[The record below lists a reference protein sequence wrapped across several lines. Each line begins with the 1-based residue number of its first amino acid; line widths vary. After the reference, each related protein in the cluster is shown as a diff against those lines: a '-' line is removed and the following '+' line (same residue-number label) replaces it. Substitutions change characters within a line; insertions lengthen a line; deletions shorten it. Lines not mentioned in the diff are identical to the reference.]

1 MWLVLDTQNR
11 ANARLKELVPNV
23 NSIIE
28 APQADK
34 KERRQQKKKCFGN
47 EVTILVSQLQK
58 PLGKLVCKILPTLYE
73 IGSAEK
79 NKYFLQDSDFFTL
92 TLFD

>member
-34 KERRQQKKKCFGN
+34 KERRQQKKKCFSN
-47 EVTILVSQLQK
+47 DSDN
-58 PLGKLVCKILPTLYE
+58 LGKPITETFRKTSV
-73 IGSAEK
+73 
-79 NKYFLQDSDFFTL
+79 QDFANIV
-92 TLFD
+92 